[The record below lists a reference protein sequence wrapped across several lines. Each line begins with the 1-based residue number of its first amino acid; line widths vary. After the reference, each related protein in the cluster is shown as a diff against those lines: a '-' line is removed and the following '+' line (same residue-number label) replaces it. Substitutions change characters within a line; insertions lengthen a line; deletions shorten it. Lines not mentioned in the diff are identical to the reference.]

1 MVVKPTESP
10 LKIVMSKS
18 IRFLNIIYPLSFFL
32 LISCFDDD
40 FDFSDI
46 DTSQI
51 QPEYKLPFAS
61 GEIKLMKIINNIEP
75 TVGEDDSTKI
85 LKVLFEDQNSFF
97 LKSEKIISLDKLE
110 YSGSKKILTKKIKIN
125 SLDKLDRKIT
135 LSDLSDNMSSL
146 NFVKLIPD
154 NSSLIFPSI
163 QSTQNGGEY
172 SFSSFDNFKSVL
184 VDSGFVNLKIKNNLP
199 FPIDIGL
206 IISDENKD
214 ILNIEAKG
222 IIPNQVYNISED
234 IKDKEIYNELKVE
247 ITSFNTVGSQGVP
260 IDLSPSKDNF
270 EISFEID
277 ELIITEGEI
286 NISEVDDFFDG
297 IYDIDLNFYD
307 SVELKNIIFNQ
318 GRLNFGIS
326 SFLGYDV
333 EIDYLIPAIR
343 NDDTISDIIELK
355 SNGSYNIDYDI
366 TNYDFDLYNEIKEKY
381 NNLRVSSKFKIK
393 SETGY
398 ILYKSNEEIDVTF
411 TFSNLIF
418 DEINGYFG
426 NNKYSIEKEEIELEK
441 ELLDFYDKIEGEFL
455 FTNPRLGLNVNNSFG
470 IPLFIN
476 LDIQASNNNK
486 SENIIIN
493 DRVVEAKSKDG
504 SFEETKIFI
513 DKENSNILNFINLP
527 PKDNLLIEGDI
538 ILNPDEKTYDNFILK
553 NSEIEAN
560 TFLEIPFQISA
571 SNLMISDTFQIEDI
585 NFDTDLSDARLLFNY
600 QSDIPLTFDIELIY
614 LDKTLLE
621 IDRNV
626 GEINIKG
633 SETDANGYSTGSVS
647 NTFEVNLS
655 ENSLKRIKELENIIM
670 NIELNTEKN
679 KSVNITSEIKFE
691 FQSTIEFKLEGI

>member
-61 GEIKLMKIINNIEP
+61 GEIKLMEIINNIEP

-172 SFSSFDNFKSVL
+172 SFSTFDNFKSVL

-222 IIPNQVYNISED
+222 IIPNQVYNINED

-297 IYDIDLNFYD
+297 IFDIDLNFYD

-655 ENSLKRIKELENIIM
+655 ENLLKRIKELENIIM

-679 KSVNITSEIKFE
+679 RSVNITSEIKFE

>member
-1 MVVKPTESP
+1 MVVKHTESS
-10 LKIVMSKS
+10 LKIAMSKS

-61 GEIKLMKIINNIEP
+61 GEIKLMEIINNIEP

-297 IYDIDLNFYD
+297 IFDIDLNFYD

-426 NNKYSIEKEEIELEK
+426 NNKYLIEKEEIELEK

-476 LDIQASNNNK
+476 LDIKASNNNK

-560 TFLEIPFQISA
+560 IFLELPFQISA
-571 SNLMISDTFQIEDI
+571 SNLMISDTFQIEGI
-585 NFDTDLSDARLLFNY
+585 NFDSDLSDARLLFNY
-600 QSDIPLTFDIELIY
+600 ESDIPLTFDIELIY
-614 LDKTLLE
+614 LDKALFE

-633 SETDANGYSTGSVS
+633 SDTDANGYSTGSIS

-655 ENSLKRIKELENIIM
+655 ENLLKRIKEVENIIM

-679 KSVNITSEIKFE
+679 RSVNITSEIKFE

>member
-61 GEIKLMKIINNIEP
+61 GEIKLMEIINNIEP

-326 SFLGYDV
+326 SYLGYDV

-455 FTNPRLGLNVNNSFG
+455 FTNPRLGLTVNNSFG

-476 LDIQASNNNK
+476 LDIQALNNNK

-621 IDRNV
+621 IDRNI

-655 ENSLKRIKELENIIM
+655 ENLLKRIKELENIIM

-679 KSVNITSEIKFE
+679 RSVNITSEIKFE

>member
-1 MVVKPTESP
+1 MVVKPSESP

-61 GEIKLMKIINNIEP
+61 GEIKLMEIINNIEP

-222 IIPNQVYNISED
+222 IIPNQVYNINED

-426 NNKYSIEKEEIELEK
+426 NNKYLIEKEEIELEK

-560 TFLEIPFQISA
+560 IFLELPFQISA
-571 SNLMISDTFQIEDI
+571 SNLMISDTFQIEGI

-600 QSDIPLTFDIELIY
+600 ESDIPLTFDIELIY
-614 LDKTLLE
+614 LDKALFE

-633 SETDANGYSTGSVS
+633 SDTDANGYSTGSIS

-655 ENSLKRIKELENIIM
+655 ENLLKRIKEVENIIM

-679 KSVNITSEIKFE
+679 RSVNITSEIKFE

>member
-61 GEIKLMKIINNIEP
+61 GEIKLMEIINNIEP

-297 IYDIDLNFYD
+297 IFDIDLNFYD

-326 SFLGYDV
+326 SYLGYDV

-455 FTNPRLGLNVNNSFG
+455 FTNPRLGLTVNNSFG

-476 LDIQASNNNK
+476 LDIQALNNNK

-621 IDRNV
+621 IDRNI

-655 ENSLKRIKELENIIM
+655 ENLLKRIKELENIIM

-679 KSVNITSEIKFE
+679 RSVNITSEIKFE

>member
-10 LKIVMSKS
+10 LAIVMNKS

-32 LISCFDDD
+32 LISCFEDD
-40 FDFSDI
+40 FNFSDI
-46 DTSQI
+46 DISQI

-61 GEIKLMKIINNIEP
+61 GEIKLIEIINNIEP

-97 LKSEKIISLDKLE
+97 LKSEKIISLDRLE

-135 LSDLSDNMSSL
+135 LSDLSDNMPSL

-163 QSTQNGGEY
+163 QSSQNGGEY
-172 SFSSFDNFKSVL
+172 SFSSFDNFKSVM

-206 IISDENKD
+206 IISDKNED

-222 IIPNQVYNISED
+222 IIPNQVYDISED
-234 IKDKEIYNELKVE
+234 IKDKEIFNDLKVE

-277 ELIITEGEI
+277 ELIISDGEI

-297 IYDIDLNFYD
+297 IFDIDLNFYD

-326 SFLGYDV
+326 SFLGYDI

-343 NDDTISDIIELK
+343 NNDSISDIIELK
-355 SNGSYNIDYDI
+355 SYGSYNIDYDI
-366 TNYDFDLYNEIKEKY
+366 TNYEFDLYNEIKEKY

-398 ILYKSNEEIDVTF
+398 ILYKSNQEIDVTF

-418 DEINGYFG
+418 DEINGYLG
-426 NNKYSIEKEEIELEK
+426 NNKYLIEKEDIELEK
-441 ELLDFYDKIEGEFL
+441 KLLDFYDKIEGEFL
-455 FTNPRLGLNVNNSFG
+455 FTNPGLGLTINNSFG

-493 DRVVEAKSKDG
+493 NRVVEAKSKDG
-504 SFEETKIFI
+504 SFEKTKIFI

-560 TFLEIPFQISA
+560 IFLELPFQISA

-585 NFDTDLSDARLLFNY
+585 NFDTDISDARLLFNY
-600 QSDIPLTFDIELIY
+600 ESDIPLTFDIELIY

-626 GEINIKG
+626 GEINIQG
-633 SETDANGYSTGSVS
+633 SETDANGYSTESVL

-655 ENSLKRIKELENIIM
+655 ENLLERIKELENIIM

-679 KSVNITSEIKFE
+679 RSVNITSEVKFK
-691 FQSTIEFKLEGI
+691 FQSTIEFKLDGI

>member
-1 MVVKPTESP
+1 MVVKHTESP
-10 LKIVMSKS
+10 LKIAMSKS

-32 LISCFDDD
+32 LISCSDDD

-61 GEIKLMKIINNIEP
+61 GEIKLIEIINNIEP

-297 IYDIDLNFYD
+297 NFDLDLNFYD

-343 NDDTISDIIELK
+343 NDDSISDIIELK

-426 NNKYSIEKEEIELEK
+426 NNKYLIEKEEIELEK

-476 LDIQASNNNK
+476 LDIKASNNNN
-486 SENIIIN
+486 SESIIIN

-560 TFLEIPFQISA
+560 IFLELPFQISA
-571 SNLMISDTFQIEDI
+571 SNLMISDTFQIEGI

-600 QSDIPLTFDIELIY
+600 ESDIPLTFDIELIY
-614 LDKTLLE
+614 LDKALFE

-633 SETDANGYSTGSVS
+633 SDTDANGYSTGSIS

-655 ENSLKRIKELENIIM
+655 ENLLKRIKEVENIIM

-679 KSVNITSEIKFE
+679 RSVNITSEIKFE

>member
-1 MVVKPTESP
+1 MVVKHTESS
-10 LKIVMSKS
+10 LKIAMSKS

-61 GEIKLMKIINNIEP
+61 GEIKLMEIINNIEP

-297 IYDIDLNFYD
+297 IFDIDLNFYD

-455 FTNPRLGLNVNNSFG
+455 FTNPRLGLTVNNSFG

-679 KSVNITSEIKFE
+679 RSVNITSEIKFE

>member
-1 MVVKPTESP
+1 
-10 LKIVMSKS
+10 MSKS

-61 GEIKLMKIINNIEP
+61 GEIKLMEIINNIEP

-297 IYDIDLNFYD
+297 IFDIDLNFYD

-355 SNGSYNIDYDI
+355 SNGSYNIYYDI

-455 FTNPRLGLNVNNSFG
+455 FTNPRLGLTVNNSFG

-600 QSDIPLTFDIELIY
+600 ESDIPLTFDIELIY
-614 LDKTLLE
+614 LDKTLFE

-633 SETDANGYSTGSVS
+633 SDTDANGYSTGSIS

-655 ENSLKRIKELENIIM
+655 ENLLKRIKEVENIIM

-679 KSVNITSEIKFE
+679 RSVNITSEIKFE